1 MYFRLE
7 CCLHVHVPEAAI
19 MGVDACRACVAV
31 DVQGG
36 RRDSPFGLGAHCQ
49 HRVASTSVPAFA
61 DE

>member
-1 MYFRLE
+1 M
-7 CCLHVHVPEAAI
+7 